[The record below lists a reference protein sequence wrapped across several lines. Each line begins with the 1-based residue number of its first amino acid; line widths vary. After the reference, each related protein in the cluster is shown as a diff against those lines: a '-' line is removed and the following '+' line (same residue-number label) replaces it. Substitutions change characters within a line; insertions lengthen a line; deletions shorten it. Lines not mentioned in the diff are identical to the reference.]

1 MSKRRK
7 ITNKVRMNEKKTQEG
22 RREVM
27 LVYGQGG
34 DGNNRK
40 DSGQRQYA
48 LFVSLLPSV
57 CVL

>member
-1 MSKRRK
+1 MA
-7 ITNKVRMNEKKTQEG
+7 IGVRMNEKKTQEG

-40 DSGQRQYA
+40 DLGQRQYA

>member
-1 MSKRRK
+1 MKRKRRK
-7 ITNKVRMNEKKTQEG
+7 AEG
-22 RREVM
+22 REREVM

-40 DSGQRQYA
+40 DLGQRQYA
-48 LFVSLLPSV
+48 LFVSLLSSV

>member
-1 MSKRRK
+1 MKRRRRK
-7 ITNKVRMNEKKTQEG
+7 AEG
-22 RREVM
+22 TKVM